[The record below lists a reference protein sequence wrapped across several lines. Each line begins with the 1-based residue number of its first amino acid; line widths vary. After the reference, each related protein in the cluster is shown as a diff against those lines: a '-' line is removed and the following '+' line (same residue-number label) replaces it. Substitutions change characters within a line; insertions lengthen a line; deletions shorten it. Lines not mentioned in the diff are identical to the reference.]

1 MNILQKLTAKPWLAD
16 SNASGTA
23 HYNHTPIPA
32 AKLALRLFL
41 AVVTV
46 LFLLSIIT
54 YFSRSQYPDW
64 QPLTGET
71 WSPLANL
78 WPLWLNTA
86 LLLISSLALETAR
99 FCARKNKP
107 RKALI
112 SFMLGGLFAIAFLMG
127 QLWVWQQFMSWG
139 YTVAAN
145 PATSFFYLLT
155 GLHGAHLLGGLVA
168 WGITSTRVLRDKG
181 ITRHRLSL
189 ELCATYWHY
198 LLAIWLLL
206 FALLAS
212 PPETYEAIA
221 AFCGFR

>member
-16 SNASGTA
+16 SNTPETA
-23 HYNHTPIPA
+23 HDVQTQLPS
-32 AKLALRLFL
+32 AKLALRFLL

-54 YFSRSQYPDW
+54 YFSRSQYADW
-64 QPLTGET
+64 QPLTGEA
-71 WSPLANL
+71 WLPLSNL
-78 WPLWLNTA
+78 WPLWINTS
-86 LLLISSLALETAR
+86 LLFIGSLALQYAR
-99 FCARKNKP
+99 YCVRKNRP
-107 RKALI
+107 RKALA
-112 SFMLGGLFAIAFLMG
+112 SFMLGGFFAIAFLAG
-127 QLWVWQQFMSWG
+127 QLWIWQQFMDWG
-139 YTVAAN
+139 YTVASN

-155 GLHGAHLLGGLVA
+155 GLHGVHLAGGLIA
-168 WGITSTRVLRDKG
+168 WGVISARILRGKPITQLR
-181 ITRHRLSL
+181 LNL

-221 AFCGFR
+221 ALCGFR